1 MLAFAVLVALVGL
14 AGPRWGQERVVA
26 ESRGLNLVIA
36 MDVSRSMLA
45 EDAEPHRMGRALR
58 EARRLVQDLQGDR
71 LGLIAFAGSS
81 YILSPL
87 SLDGSAVTL
96 HLDALDPD
104 VASEGGTALAPALA
118 QGGELLRAR
127 TELADRVLVVFTDG
141 EAHDSLAGAL
151 AQARRL
157 AGAGI
162 HLILVAQGR
171 RDPTRIPLRDA
182 AGVVQGYQQDG
193 DGHVVET
200 RRRDDVL
207 DALAEAGQG
216 TIVSAELPDQAG
228 AVRDLVSSY
237 KRSRSSETRTQ
248 QGRPRAWLAVLVAA
262 GLLLTQAALRR
273 TAALIALA
281 LTIGV
286 AGAGDAGAA
295 NAQQPVYP
303 RHPGEKAWDEGDPR
317 AAARAY
323 LHSLRH
329 DPRDALR
336 YNAGTAALAAGD
348 AVAARAEL
356 EQAASSSDPEIRFRS
371 LYNLGLLTLRLA
383 AADSTHRAA
392 HLTTAER
399 AYREALRL
407 KPSHWAAKWN
417 LELAQREQA
426 AGGGASPQNAGG
438 GGAAGGSPNAGGGSG
453 QPQNDAAGG
462 GGFSVGQAEEIL
474 RSIGQ
479 EELRTRRDRAGRGRR
494 GTPPG
499 TKDW

>member
-1 MLAFAVLVALVGL
+1 
-14 AGPRWGQERVVA
+14 VVA

-36 MDVSRSMLA
+36 MDISRSMLA
-45 EDAEPHRMGRALR
+45 ADAEPHRMGRALR

-151 AQARRL
+151 TQARRL
-157 AGAGI
+157 ASEGI
-162 HLILVAQGR
+162 HIILVAQGR
-171 RDPTRIPLRDA
+171 REPTRIPLRDA
-182 AGVVQGYQQDG
+182 AGVVQGYQQDA
-193 DGHVVET
+193 DGGIVET
-200 RRRDDVL
+200 QRRDDVL
-207 DALAEAGQG
+207 DALADAGQG

-228 AVRDLVSSY
+228 AVRELVSSY

-248 QGRPRAWLAVLVAA
+248 QGQPRAWLAILAA
-262 GLLLTQAALRR
+262 IALLLTQAALRR

-281 LTIGV
+281 LV
-286 AGAGDAGAA
+286 MGAA
-295 NAQQPVYP
+295 GGRSLAAQQLVYP
-303 RHPGEKAWDEGDPR
+303 RHPGEKAWDEGDPG

-323 LHSLRH
+323 LHSLRRDH
-329 DPRDALR
+329 RDALR
-336 YNAGTAALAAGD
+336 YNAGTAALAAGEP
-348 AVAARAEL
+348 AAARAEL
-356 EQAASSSDPEIRFRS
+356 EQSASSSDPEIRFRS
-371 LYNLGLLTLRLA
+371 LFNLGILTLRLA
-383 AADSTHRAA
+383 AEDSARRDA
-392 HLTTAER
+392 HLAAAER

-407 KPSHWAAKWN
+407 KPGHWAAKWN
-417 LELAQREQA
+417 LELAQRERG
-426 AGGGASPQNAGG
+426 AGGGAAPQSSGG
-438 GGAAGGSPNAGGGSG
+438 GGAAGANPNSGGGG
-453 QPQNDAAGG
+453 QRQPESAGG
-462 GGFSVGQAEEIL
+462 GGFSMGQAEEIL

-479 EELRTRRDRAGRGRR
+479 EELRTRRDRAGRSRR

-499 TKDW
+499 MKDW